1 MIKVTAHKPIMWN
14 FTNQE
19 EHGSHAKCM
28 PEQLTRHR
36 METREISTDRVSLS
50 WVFMAE
56 AARPVGTDWSGMV
69 AMVMGVAG
77 GTLGTGPTTLFNVL
91 STKDTMDKT

>member
-1 MIKVTAHKPIMWN
+1 MELSKT
-14 FTNQE
+14 E
-19 EHGSHAKCM
+19 EDISQAKCM
-28 PEQLTRHR
+28 PEQPTRHR

-56 AARPVGTDWSGMV
+56 AARPVGTDWSRLV

-77 GTLGTGPTTLFNVL
+77 GTPGTGPTTLFNVL